1 MHVRLSKSIQ
11 GFASIKTL
19 KYEVFKVKF
28 RTRKHF
34 EGSKVKIQVASA

>member
-11 GFASIKTL
+11 GFASIKSL

-28 RTRKHF
+28 QNIGTEKTF
-34 EGSKVKIQVASA
+34 